1 VATAPVKTG
10 SKTIDYTLAND
21 LPTLVWLANLA
32 DLELHTS
39 LSRVPEIERPTM
51 VMFDLDPGP
60 GVGILESGEVAL
72 WLREAFAGLGVRTF
86 VKTSG
91 SKGLHLLVPLNTE
104 VTYDDTKP
112 FAKAVAELMEKHHG
126 QRVVSRQTKRLR
138 EGKVLVDWS
147 QNDEHKTTVCAY
159 SLRARERPTVS
170 TPMEWEELEAA
181 LDAGDAAA
189 LSFEAAEVLER
200 VREHGDVLGEALT
213 LRQTLPSG

>member
-1 VATAPVKTG
+1 
-10 SKTIDYTLAND
+10 
-21 LPTLVWLANLA
+21 
-32 DLELHTS
+32 
-39 LSRVPEIERPTM
+39 M
-51 VMFDLDPGP
+51 VMFDIDPGP

-72 WLREAFAGLGVRTF
+72 WLREAFAGLGLRTF

-91 SKGLHLLVPLNTE
+91 SKGLHLLVPVNTE

-112 FAKAVAELMEKHHG
+112 LAKAVAELMEKHHG

-170 TPMEWEELEAA
+170 TPLEWEELEAA
-181 LDAGDAAA
+181 LDAGDVAA